1 MTKKHKKICE
11 KIWMERNDYLGA
23 IKEAFE
29 AGMKEER
36 KRHYFGDARSKLE
49 SNRMKQNRK
58 RRKP

>member
-29 AGMKEER
+29 AGMKEGR
-36 KRHYFGDARSKLE
+36 KTVK
-49 SNRMKQNRK
+49 NRK
-58 RRKP
+58 GLERRKP